1 MQLDAHVSPDA
12 ERGAGL
18 ILQCGGRYLFVLAG
32 NRYRNAESTFFAGI
46 GGHLEAGETWLDCL
60 RREAIE
66 EIGAPVRVLDS
77 ETFYRITPDDRAI
90 RATPLS
96 PGAAPRPIAVV
107 EIHIAADAPWNA
119 RRQPHSYFIAVF
131 RGRLEIERRRTP
143 VDVDGLIYL
152 PAPLVLASLTT
163 RLTLGDLLDRGGEL
177 VEKEGT
183 PRDIW
188 VFPYGSARAMALLM
202 RAGEPF

>member
-32 NRYRNAESTFFAGI
+32 NRYRNAESTFFVGI

-96 PGAAPRPIAVV
+96 PGADPRPMRSWRSTSPPTRPGTR
-107 EIHIAADAPWNA
+107 ADSPTPISSPSFEVDSKSSGA
-119 RRQPHSYFIAVF
+119 RRRSMWT
-131 RGRLEIERRRTP
+131 G
-143 VDVDGLIYL
+143 
-152 PAPLVLASLTT
+152 
-163 RLTLGDLLDRGGEL
+163 
-177 VEKEGT
+177 
-183 PRDIW
+183 
-188 VFPYGSARAMALLM
+188 
-202 RAGEPF
+202 